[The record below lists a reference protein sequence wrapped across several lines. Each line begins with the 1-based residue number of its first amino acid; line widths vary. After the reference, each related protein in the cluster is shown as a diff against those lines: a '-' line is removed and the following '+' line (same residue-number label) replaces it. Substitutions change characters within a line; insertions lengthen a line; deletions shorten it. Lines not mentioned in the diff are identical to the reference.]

1 MSDVFLEARNISKA
15 YEGVKA
21 LRDVSM
27 TIGRGEIHCLVGEN
41 GSGKSTLIKII
52 GGVVEADAGAVVI
65 GGRAHAHL
73 AAIDAIRE
81 GIQII
86 YQDLSLYPNLSVA
99 ENISFNQFV
108 ERRASLVRWKEVR
121 SIAERGLAEIGE
133 QVPLEELVEDLSV
146 AKRQIVAIARSLTQ
160 DAKLIIMDEPTSAIT
175 KDDVDHLFT
184 VIGRLKDKG
193 ISTLFIS
200 HKLSEVFEIAE
211 VVTILRDGRKVGD
224 FSASELDDA
233 KLTYLMTGQ
242 RIEYT
247 PYRVAEDKKAAA
259 PILEVRA
266 LGRKGQFQ
274 DISFSLWP
282 GEILGLTG
290 LIGSGRTEL
299 ALALFGLNPPD
310 SGQILLN
317 GRVVRVRSPE
327 DALRRGIAYLPEDR
341 LTQGLFISQSI
352 GDNIIITILKKLLGA
367 LGLVDPLR
375 KRRSEAKWLEELAI
389 KAPSPRVR
397 AWSLS
402 GGNQQRVVLAKWL
415 ATDPK
420 VFILD
425 GPTIGIDI
433 ASKRN
438 IHQII
443 RALAQRGI
451 AIILISDEIPE
462 ILHNCN
468 RVLIMREGRLAR
480 EVFDASAAGEAELL
494 TAIGGKMNT
503 GKATA

>member
-1 MSDVFLEARNISKA
+1 MADAFLEARGIFKA
-15 YEGVKA
+15 YEGVQA
-21 LRDVSM
+21 LRDVSLA
-27 TIGRGEIHCLVGEN
+27 IGKGEVHCLVGEN

-52 GGVVEADAGAVVI
+52 GGVVEPDQGVVVI
-65 GGRAHAHL
+65 NGRPHSHL

-108 ERRASLVRWKEVR
+108 ERRASFLSWRDMR
-121 SIAERGLAEIGE
+121 AIAERGLAEIGE
-133 QVPLEELVEDLSV
+133 DLDLRENVQNLSV
-146 AKRQIVAIARSLTQ
+146 AKRQLVAIARSLTQ
-160 DAKLIIMDEPTSAIT
+160 NARLIIMDEPTSAIT
-175 KDDVDHLFT
+175 GEDVKHLFS
-184 VIGRLKDKG
+184 VIARLKSKG

-200 HKLSEVFEIAE
+200 HKLGEIFEIAE
-211 VVTILRDGRKVGD
+211 MVTILRDGRKVGD
-224 FSASELDDA
+224 FPAGELDDA

-242 RIEYT
+242 KIEYT
-247 PYRVAEDKKAAA
+247 PYRAPENKAA
-259 PILEVRA
+259 PLLEVRS
-266 LGRKGQFQ
+266 LTRLGQFQ
-274 DISFSLWP
+274 DVSFSLWP

-317 GRVVRVRSPE
+317 GKRVRIRSPAE
-327 DALRRGIAYLPEDR
+327 AGRLGIGYLPEDR

-352 GDNIIITILKKLLGA
+352 GDNIVVTVLKKLLGA
-367 LGLVDPLR
+367 LGLVDPGRRR
-375 KRRSEAKWLEELAI
+375 KTEKRWLEELAI
-389 KAPSPRVR
+389 KAPSARVR

-438 IHQII
+438 IHQIV
-443 RALAQRGI
+443 RDLAERGI

-462 ILHNCN
+462 ILHSCS
-468 RVLIMREGRLAR
+468 RALVMREGRLER
-480 EVFDASAAGEAELL
+480 EIQDVSAVSEAELL
-494 TAIGGKMNT
+494 TAVGGKLGN
-503 GKATA
+503 GAA

>member
-1 MSDVFLEARNISKA
+1 MSEVFLEARNISKA

-27 TIGRGEIHCLVGEN
+27 TIGRGEVHCLVGEN

-52 GGVVEADAGAVVI
+52 GGVVEPDAGTVII
-65 GGRAHAHL
+65 GGRAHTHL

-81 GIQII
+81 GVQVI

-108 ERRASLVRWKEVR
+108 ERRASLVRWREVR

-133 QVPLEELVEDLSV
+133 QVPLEALVEDLSV

-160 DAKLIIMDEPTSAIT
+160 DAKLIIMDEATSAIT
-175 KDDVDHLFT
+175 KEDVDHLFT
-184 VIGRLKDKG
+184 VIARLKDKG

-224 FSASELDDA
+224 FPASELDDA

-259 PILEVRA
+259 PPMEVRG
-266 LGRKGQFQ
+266 LTRKGQFQ
-274 DISFSLWP
+274 DVSFSLWP

-310 SGQILLN
+310 AGQIFLN
-317 GRVVRVRSPE
+317 GKALQVRSPE
-327 DALRRGIAYLPEDR
+327 EALRQGIAYLPEDR

-352 GDNIIITILKKLLGA
+352 GDNIIITILKKLLGL
-367 LGLVDPLR
+367 LGLIDPLR

-420 VFILD
+420 VFILN

-443 RALAQRGI
+443 RSLAERGI

-468 RVLIMREGRLAR
+468 RVLVMREGRLVR
-480 EVFDASAAGEAELL
+480 EVSDAAAVSEAELL
-494 TAIGGKMNT
+494 TAIGGKLNT
-503 GKATA
+503 GAATA

>member
-1 MSDVFLEARNISKA
+1 MAERFLEVQGISKA
-15 YEGVKA
+15 YEGVQA
-21 LRDVSM
+21 LKEVSLA
-27 TIGRGEIHCLVGEN
+27 IGKGEVHCLVGEN

-52 GGVVEADAGAVVI
+52 GGVVEPDEGVVVV
-65 GGRAHAHL
+65 GGRPHSHL
-73 AAIDAIRE
+73 AAIDAIRQ

-108 ERRASLVRWKEVR
+108 ERRSSFVSWREMRA
-121 SIAERGLAEIGE
+121 IARRGLAEIGE
-133 QVPLEELVEDLSV
+133 KIDLEASVQDLSV

-160 DAKLIIMDEPTSAIT
+160 NARLIIMDEPTSAISR
-175 KDDVDHLFT
+175 DDVKHLFS
-184 VIGRLKDKG
+184 VIARLKAKG

-200 HKLSEVFEIAE
+200 HKLNEIFEIAE

-224 FSASELDDA
+224 FPAAELDDA

-247 PYRVAEDKKAAA
+247 PYRA
-259 PILEVRA
+259 PARESGPLLEVRG
-266 LGRKGQFQ
+266 LSREGQFQ
-274 DISFSLWP
+274 EVSFSLWP
-282 GEILGLTG
+282 GEVLGLTG
-290 LIGSGRTEL
+290 LLGSGRTEL

-310 SGQILLN
+310 SGQILLD
-317 GRVVRVRSPE
+317 GKAVRVRTPK
-327 DALRRGIAYLPEDR
+327 DAGRLGIGYLPEDR
-341 LTQGLFISQSI
+341 LTQGLFIGQSI
-352 GDNIIITILKKLLGA
+352 GDNIVITILRRLLGW
-367 LGLVDPLR
+367 LGLLDPAR
-375 KRRSEAKWLEELAI
+375 RRSTEKRWLEELAI
-389 KAPSPRVR
+389 KAPSARVR

-438 IHQII
+438 IHEII

-451 AIILISDEIPE
+451 AIIMISDEIPE

-468 RVLIMREGRLAR
+468 RVLVMREGRLER
-480 EVFDASAAGEAELL
+480 EIQDVGAVSETELL
-494 TAIGGKMNT
+494 AAVGGRLDN
-503 GKATA
+503 GAA

>member
-1 MSDVFLEARNISKA
+1 MADTFLEVRKISKA
-15 YEGVKA
+15 FEGVKA
-21 LRDVSM
+21 LTDVSM
-27 TIGRGEIHCLVGEN
+27 AIGRGEVHCLVGEN

-52 GGVVEADAGAVVI
+52 GGVVEPDTGEVVI
-65 GGRAHAHL
+65 NGRPHTHL
-73 AAIDAIRE
+73 QAIDAIRE

-86 YQDLSLYPNLSVA
+86 YQDLSLYPNMTVA
-99 ENISFNQFV
+99 ENISLNQFV
-108 ERRASLVRWKEVR
+108 EQRNRFVNWREVR
-121 SIAERGLAEIGE
+121 DIAARGLAEIGE
-133 QVPLEELVEDLSV
+133 EIALEERVENLSV
-146 AKRQIVAIARSLTQ
+146 AKRQIVAITRSLTQ
-160 DAKLIIMDEPTSAIT
+160 GAKLIIMDEPTSAIT
-175 KDDVDHLFT
+175 KDDVDHLFS
-184 VIGRLKDKG
+184 VIARLKGKG

-224 FSASELDDA
+224 FAAGELDDR
-233 KLTYLMTGQ
+233 KLTFLMTGQ

-247 PYRVAEDKKAAA
+247 PYRVGEEKRKSA
-259 PILEVRA
+259 PLLEARG
-266 LGRKGQFQ
+266 LSRRGHFQ
-274 DISFSLWP
+274 DVSFSLWP

-310 SGQILLN
+310 KGQILMN
-317 GRVVRVRSPE
+317 GAPVRIRSTD
-327 DALRRGIAYLPEDR
+327 DAARLGISYLPEDR

-352 GDNIIITILKKLLGA
+352 GDNIVITVLQKLLGA
-367 LGLVDPLR
+367 LRLIDLSQ
-375 KRRSEAKWLEELAI
+375 RRRTENRWMGELAI
-389 KAPSPRVR
+389 KAPSAKAR

-438 IHQII
+438 IHEII
-443 RALAQRGI
+443 RSLAERGI
-451 AIILISDEIPE
+451 AIIMISDEIPE

-468 RVLIMREGRLAR
+468 RVLVMREGKLEAEIR
-480 EVFDASAAGEAELL
+480 EAAGAQEADLL
-494 TAIGGKMNT
+494 TAIAGKKGNE
-503 GKATA
+503 ARA